1 MSEKKILEENMPTVK
16 LSDIKRMIASIEQ
29 NVNDENLELSFEFIL
44 VALFPNCWN
53 NIQRELNRQYTLGY
67 INGTKE
73 GSEQNINYNT
83 SDDVDCYCE

>member
-67 INGTKE
+67 ISGTKE
-73 GSEQNINYNT
+73 SSEQNINYNI